1 MIRVSHLTKR
11 YGSHA
16 AVSDISFHIEKGVI
30 YGFLGPN
37 GAGKSTTMNIITG
50 CLSAT
55 EGEVLIA
62 GHNIQREP
70 LKAKRHIGY
79 LPEIPPVYMDMTP
92 REYLTF
98 VLGAKGV
105 KKKDWEG
112 QLANAME
119 KTDIAHMQHRLI
131 RNLSKGYR
139 QRVGIAQ
146 ALLGDPEIII
156 LDEPT
161 VGLDPRQIIEIRTLI
176 RELGKDH
183 TVILSSHILSEVQSV
198 CDKVLIMANGKL
210 QAGDT
215 TENLS
220 RLLSGQARLHLTV
233 KKEMQE
239 RAAALLSALPCRETV
254 SCTEL
259 ENGEVLF
266 TLIPGEEDLRE
277 QIFRLFAQNDVAL
290 LEMHTRQAT
299 LEDVFLKL
307 TDNRKNQEEEIA

>member
-1 MIRVSHLTKR
+1 
-11 YGSHA
+11 
-16 AVSDISFHIEKGVI
+16 
-30 YGFLGPN
+30 
-37 GAGKSTTMNIITG
+37 
-50 CLSAT
+50 
-55 EGEVLIA
+55 
-62 GHNIQREP
+62 
-70 LKAKRHIGY
+70 
-79 LPEIPPVYMDMTP
+79 MDMTP

-307 TDNRKNQEEEIA
+307 TDSTEVEEEEKA